1 MPTRYQG
8 SAAEVL
14 ALDLFIKLS
23 RATDSLA
30 GRLHQTLARS
40 GLTPGQ
46 FGILEALYHIGPM
59 SQTEIGRKLLRSNP
73 NITTVIDNLE
83 KDGLV
88 RRERQSA
95 DRRVVEVSLTQK
107 GRTTIRRVFPAHVL
121 RITEL
126 LSVLT
131 VAEQTE
137 MGRLARKLGLAITGE
152 TQAPGRKAAGSP
164 SPGKTAAGSDRK
176 TAAPSGKRPA
186 RKSERKVIP

>member
-1 MPTRYQG
+1 MPTRYRG
-8 SAAEVL
+8 TAAEVR

-23 RATDSLA
+23 RATDSLSS
-30 GRLHQTLARS
+30 RLHQTLARS

-46 FGILEALYHIGPM
+46 FGILEALHHIGPM

-88 RRERQSA
+88 RRERQSN
-95 DRRVVEVSLTQK
+95 DRRVVLVSLTPK
-107 GRTTIRRVFPAHVL
+107 GRAMIRRIFPAHVG

-131 VAEQTE
+131 ATEQEE
-137 MGRLARKLGLAITGE
+137 MGRLARKLGLAIAAE
-152 TQAPGRKAAGSP
+152 TQASGPP
-164 SPGKTAAGSDRK
+164 P
-176 TAAPSGKRPA
+176 PGKRPA
-186 RKSERKVIP
+186 QKSERSVNP